1 MKPYDFKWTRFY
13 EENADF
19 INSFPGIAI
28 DLSPNELVI
37 CSTVIDIDNFS
48 VLTTQK
54 LTTKEEGGFLSGNLS
69 GATDKLYGDFKG
81 MLKKEPLTFG
91 KVQLDTGNELR
102 YFIETGNAS
111 MVMIHGVRTRI
122 RIEGMTNSQMDKV
135 AAIWT
140 RKSNYGIEPS

>member
-19 INSFPGIAI
+19 KSSFPEIEIA
-28 DLSPNELVI
+28 LSDNELFI

-54 LTTKEEGGFLSGNLS
+54 LATKEKGEFLSGNLN

-81 MLKKEPLTFG
+81 VLKKEPFTFG
-91 KVQLDTGNELR
+91 MVQLDNGNDLR
-102 YFIETGNAS
+102 YFIETGTAS

-122 RIEGMTNSQMDKV
+122 RTEEMTNTQMERV
-135 AAIWT
+135 AGIWT
-140 RKSNYGIEPS
+140 RKTNSDF